1 MSNKIYRFKDLSNLS
16 IVESTDNFYC
26 ADGYSVCCDYGSDY
40 QSELLLIS
48 PLKEGTAVIARGS
61 ADRGLGVYLS
71 RMLFNVVL
79 NKETLEKCPLSDYG
93 QREFIEWQLLDTS
106 IINDIVIDFLEHSDF
121 KGKCRKF
128 VYKYYPCGDG
138 SEYREEA
145 ILLNTV
151 LDQEQTKKFAEIFVN
166 GVSSFGSF
174 AEACLSYMK
183 RWIDTG
189 KLDQDIEKFCNAK
202 DDWRDYFKPAYW
214 KMLQAKK
221 KALKAATKS
230 VTKRSY
236 RYPKV
241 LEDDGSF
248 KTDGDAAITL
258 KLPKSSKLAGKYLC
272 YATVWGQGEGVAVG
286 GIFDEIPEYINVL
299 SKEDPGTDNAINSFE
314 TTLDPYEAMFFEYL
328 PNEETFI
335 DFYLEDENHGLIYFG
350 NKQNAYNYWS
360 EKLQGEEDW

>member
-1 MSNKIYRFKDLSNLS
+1 MSSNVYDFANLSNLFV
-16 IVESTDNFYC
+16 VESTDSPSCFKDYDVC
-26 ADGYSVCCDYGSDY
+26 YDYSSGYP
-40 QSELLLIS
+40 SELLLIRQ
-48 PLKEGTAVIARGS
+48 LEEGTAVMPKGN
-61 ADRGLGVYLS
+61 ADSGLGIYLS

-79 NKETLEKCPLSDYG
+79 NKEALEKCPLSDYG
-93 QREFIEWQLLDTS
+93 QRVFINRQLLGTY
-106 IINDIVIDFLEHSDF
+106 IINDIIIDFLEHSDF

-128 VYKYYPCGDG
+128 IYTRISYG
-138 SEYREEA
+138 SEYKKEV

-166 GVSSFGSF
+166 GVSGFGSF
-174 AEACLSYMK
+174 AEACLSYLK
-183 RWIDTG
+183 RWVDTG
-189 KLDQDIEKFCNAK
+189 KFDQDIEEFCSAK

-214 KMLQAKK
+214 RMLQAKK
-221 KALKAATKS
+221 KALKALTKS

-272 YATVWGQGEGVAVG
+272 YATVWGQGEGAAVG

-299 SKEDPGTDNAINSFE
+299 DEEDPGTDNAINSFE

-360 EKLQGEEDW
+360 EKLQGGEDW